1 MELNREDVARVTT
14 QVVLTIDLLQSL
26 LVAVTDSKQEEF
38 EELILPLRGLRLNV
52 IDLAWEADA
61 LADLIYDRDK

>member
-61 LADLIYDRDK
+61 IADLIYDRDR